1 MIEELKSRNSTNQ
14 ELIISLKSQV
24 DLQETQHD
32 HALKQIDIL
41 KEEKESLKST
51 VKIKDDQIHLY
62 EKRIQICENGLSEVK
77 ENLDALAVEKEEMKE
92 SYETEIE
99 NKNVEIGKLET
110 KIEQQYDELETMIS
124 DLQSLRTGSIF
135 PNCISSVAVLKLVS
149 EPDKRLEKERIESS
163 LNNKIKNQA
172 ADISQ
177 LSQRLEIIYKGLKT
191 FQTVTREIITSSS
204 H

>member
-41 KEEKESLKST
+41 KEEKESLKSA
-51 VKIKDDQIHLY
+51 VKIKDDQIYLY
-62 EKRIQICENGLSEVK
+62 EKRIQVCENGLSEVK
-77 ENLDALAVEKEEMKE
+77 ENLDALALEKEEMKE

-124 DLQSLRTGSIF
+124 DLQSLRRGLIHFGFQWS
-135 PNCISSVAVLKLVS
+135 LKIRALFKVR
-149 EPDKRLEKERIESS
+149 KRA
-163 LNNKIKNQA
+163 NG
-172 ADISQ
+172 
-177 LSQRLEIIYKGLKT
+177 II
-191 FQTVTREIITSSS
+191 VE
-204 H
+204 

>member
-77 ENLDALAVEKEEMKE
+77 DNLDALAVEKEEMKE
-92 SYETEIE
+92 SYETEIV

-124 DLQSLRTGSIF
+124 DLQSLRTSSIHF
-135 PNCISSVAVLKLVS
+135 C
-149 EPDKRLEKERIESS
+149 
-163 LNNKIKNQA
+163 
-172 ADISQ
+172 
-177 LSQRLEIIYKGLKT
+177 
-191 FQTVTREIITSSS
+191 FQ
-204 H
+204 

>member
-124 DLQSLRTGSIF
+124 DLQSLRRGSIHF
-135 PNCISSVAVLKLVS
+135 DFQWSLKIRALFKVR
-149 EPDKRLEKERIESS
+149 KRAIEF
-163 LNNKIKNQA
+163 IV
-172 ADISQ
+172 
-177 LSQRLEIIYKGLKT
+177 E
-191 FQTVTREIITSSS
+191 
-204 H
+204 

>member
-77 ENLDALAVEKEEMKE
+77 DNLDALAAEKEEMKE

-124 DLQSLRTGSIF
+124 DLQSLRTSSIHF
-135 PNCISSVAVLKLVS
+135 CF
-149 EPDKRLEKERIESS
+149 
-163 LNNKIKNQA
+163 Q
-172 ADISQ
+172 
-177 LSQRLEIIYKGLKT
+177 KGLW
-191 FQTVTREIITSSS
+191 S
-204 H
+204 HFVM

>member
-124 DLQSLRTGSIF
+124 DLQSLRTGKSHF
-135 PNCISSVAVLKLVS
+135 PTFVYPQLQCS
-149 EPDKRLEKERIESS
+149 
-163 LNNKIKNQA
+163 NKFKSQIK
-172 ADISQ
+172 D
-177 LSQRLEIIYKGLKT
+177 
-191 FQTVTREIITSSS
+191 
-204 H
+204 

>member
-77 ENLDALAVEKEEMKE
+77 DNLDALAAEKEEMKE

-124 DLQSLRTGSIF
+124 DLQSLRTSSIHF
-135 PNCISSVAVLKLVS
+135 CF
-149 EPDKRLEKERIESS
+149 
-163 LNNKIKNQA
+163 Q
-172 ADISQ
+172 
-177 LSQRLEIIYKGLKT
+177 KGLW
-191 FQTVTREIITSSS
+191 S
-204 H
+204 HFVI